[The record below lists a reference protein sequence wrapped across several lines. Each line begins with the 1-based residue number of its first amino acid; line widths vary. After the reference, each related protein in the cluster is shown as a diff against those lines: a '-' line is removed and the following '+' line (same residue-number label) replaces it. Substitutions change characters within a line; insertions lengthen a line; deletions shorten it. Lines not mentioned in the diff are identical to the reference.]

1 MTQEIISKPWT
12 RQFSLPDTPCD
23 DRIFDTVVN
32 AHGIAVVQWLLNL
45 YSNEI
50 NLKTDGLV
58 DYLSAWTANPG
69 PSDTAW
75 DIAFGRVHLA
85 IREGR
90 LEDPTDAS
98 VRLGL
103 RIAQSGRRGNWSGR
117 LSASPVMLNDM
128 LIEGVH
134 KIQACDSPNE
144 PLRTKPSLVDGT
156 QCIFELNED

>member
-1 MTQEIISKPWT
+1 MTREIIPTPWT
-12 RQFSLPDTPCD
+12 RQFSRPDTPGD

-32 AHGIAVVQWLLNL
+32 AHDIAVVQWLLHL
-45 YSNEI
+45 YSNKI
-50 NLKTDGLV
+50 NLRTDGLV
-58 DYLSAWTANPG
+58 DRLSTWTANPG